1 MKLFASIDQG
11 TSSTRTIIFDKDLKT
26 VDSRQE
32 AYELNF
38 PNSGWVEIDPEVL
51 RNSVM
56 NTMEPLVDKYKD
68 KLNSI
73 SITNQRESTII
84 WNKKTGNAIYPIIVW
99 QDRRTE
105 GYCNELKRQGHESMI
120 QNKTGLVIDPY
131 FSATKIKWILNNVK
145 QAKVLL
151 KSNNLLFGTV
161 DTFLIW
167 KLTKGKQHLTEA
179 SNASRTMLYN
189 INNNKWDKE
198 ILKKLNIP
206 QKILPEVKNSADNFG
221 KTDKKITGVEIS
233 ISAVLGDQQAA
244 AFGQTCFEKGSIK
257 STYGTGA
264 FVIMNTGPKKINSK
278 NKLLTTICYRLNNKN
293 TYALEG
299 SIFIAGAGVQWLRDK
314 VKLIKKA
321 PETEK
326 ISKSSKV
333 NDGVFVVPA
342 FSGMGAPYW
351 RPDARGVITG
361 LTRDSDWK
369 SIVRAT
375 VESVGYQSFDLFDSM
390 NKDGLKPKI
399 VKVDGGMVA
408 NNWFTQFLADI
419 INLKVVRPKILE
431 TTALGVALLAGLQ
444 IGEYK
449 SLNQIKNM
457 WKKDRV
463 FSPNIKKT
471 LRNELLAGWKLAI
484 PGPPLRTLCLLFE
497 RFHPRGTRSP
507 ARPPILRSLQLP
519 VLRLRY
525 GRFGFHL
532 RHSIPQHVPPL

>member
-1 MKLFASIDQG
+1 MKKFIISIDQG
-11 TSSTRTIIFDKDLKT
+11 TTSSRVILFDTKGNI
-26 VDSRQE
+26 VFVSQ
-32 AYELNF
+32 YEFKQYF
-38 PNSGWVEIDPEVL
+38 PKNGWVEHNPNEIWSTTLKALKQVI
-51 RNSVM
+51 N
-56 NTMEPLVDKYKD
+56 KAK
-68 KLNSI
+68 KLKGHI
-73 SITNQRESTII
+73 LTIGITNQRETTIL
-84 WNKKTGNAIYPIIVW
+84 WNKKTGKPIYNAIVW
-99 QDRRTE
+99 QDRRTQD
-105 GYCNELKRQGHESMI
+105 YCKLLKKKNYENLFR
-120 QNKTGLVIDPY
+120 NKTGLFIDPY
-131 FSATKIKWILNNVK
+131 FSATKIKWILDNVK
-145 QAKVLL
+145 ISKKLL
-151 KSNNLLFGTV
+151 SSNDLLFGTV

-221 KTDKKITGVEIS
+221 KTDKKITGAKIS

-264 FVIMNTGPKKINSK
+264 FVIMNTGLKKINSK

-314 VKLIKKA
+314 VKLINKA

-326 ISKSSKV
+326 ISKSSKI

-390 NKDGLKPKI
+390 NKDGLKPRI

-408 NNWFTQFLADI
+408 NNWFTQFLADV

-471 LRNELLAGWKLAI
+471 LRNKLLAGWKLAI
-484 PGPPLRTLCLLFE
+484 KKTL
-497 RFHPRGTRSP
+497 
-507 ARPPILRSLQLP
+507 A
-519 VLRLRY
+519 
-525 GRFGFHL
+525 
-532 RHSIPQHVPPL
+532 

>member
-1 MKLFASIDQG
+1 MKKFIISIDQG
-11 TSSTRTIIFDKDLKT
+11 TTSSRVILFDTKGNI
-26 VDSRQE
+26 VFVSQ
-32 AYELNF
+32 YEFKQYF
-38 PNSGWVEIDPEVL
+38 PKNGWVEHNPNEIWSTTLKALKQVI
-51 RNSVM
+51 N
-56 NTMEPLVDKYKD
+56 KAK
-68 KLNSI
+68 KLKGNI
-73 SITNQRESTII
+73 LTIGITNQRETTIL
-84 WNKKTGNAIYPIIVW
+84 WNKKTGKPIYNAIVW
-99 QDRRTE
+99 QDRRTQD
-105 GYCNELKRQGHESMI
+105 YCKLLKRKNYENSFR
-120 QNKTGLVIDPY
+120 NKTGLFIDPY
-131 FSATKIKWILNNVK
+131 FSATKIKWILDNVK
-145 QAKVLL
+145 ISKKLL
-151 KSNNLLFGTV
+151 SSNDLLFGTV

-189 INNNKWDKE
+189 INNNNWDKE

-206 QKILPEVKNSADNFG
+206 KKILPEVKNSADNFG

-314 VKLIKKA
+314 VNLIKKA
-321 PETEK
+321 SETET
-326 ISKSSKV
+326 ISKSSKI

-390 NKDGLKPKI
+390 NKDGLKPRI

-484 PGPPLRTLCLLFE
+484 KKTL
-497 RFHPRGTRSP
+497 
-507 ARPPILRSLQLP
+507 A
-519 VLRLRY
+519 
-525 GRFGFHL
+525 
-532 RHSIPQHVPPL
+532 